1 MTGRT
6 QRRTPA
12 ALRLPRLLLV
22 PRLLLM
28 PRLLQ
33 VATPLV
39 ASALLVAAVPP
50 GAGAVH
56 ATPPAEAAD
65 PKDATP
71 PAGTADA
78 KDAGA
83 PAAGPADPHAAPPAD
98 VDGLRGLLAGA
109 GLAVAPMDSLSL
121 VLKDTTTG
129 VQMIVFV
136 EDAGASLQAVL
147 PYPGRRTVPLA
158 TLQQWN
164 ATRRFGRAYA
174 DRRGAP
180 VLATDLALGP
190 GVGQAAVVAWA
201 ELALA
206 LGDRFRQEAWPR
218 PGPPPEPARE

>member
-1 MTGRT
+1 MT
-6 QRRTPA
+6 RRTPA
-12 ALRLPRLLLV
+12 AGLTAPLPAAVRLPAAVLLLA
-22 PRLLLM
+22 
-28 PRLLQ
+28 
-33 VATPLV
+33 VAL
-39 ASALLVAAVPP
+39 AGSAAPGSAAP
-50 GAGAVH
+50 
-56 ATPPAEAAD
+56 AAD
-65 PKDATP
+65 DPRS
-71 PAGTADA
+71 
-78 KDAGA
+78 A
-83 PAAGPADPHAAPPAD
+83 PAAGSADPRTAPPDRLADPHAAVPAD
-98 VDGLRGLLAGA
+98 AAGLRRLLAGA
-109 GLAVAPMDSLSL
+109 GLAVAPLDSLSF

-147 PYPGRRTVPLA
+147 PYRGPGTVPLA